1 MDCLRAPLY
10 NTCRICFDSGT
21 EQYEAFNDN
30 SSLKPIPTN
39 TYRGGIVLY
48 VDTDL
53 NDLFTVKSLL
63 KYIFTHL
70 CFIFIQKPASN
81 KPDLINVN
89 RGHLSCQNILL
100 CFVF

>member
-30 SSLKPIPTN
+30 SSLEPIPTN

-53 NDLFTVKSLL
+53 NDLQSMFYYLFLNFQRNLL
-63 KYIFTHL
+63 
-70 CFIFIQKPASN
+70 
-81 KPDLINVN
+81 
-89 RGHLSCQNILL
+89 
-100 CFVF
+100 

>member
-53 NDLFTVKSLL
+53 NDL
-63 KYIFTHL
+63 KYSN
-70 CFIFIQKPASN
+70 IQIILSIQNYHESN
-81 KPDLINVN
+81 KNINIW
-89 RGHLSCQNILL
+89 RKIFKYLNI
-100 CFVF
+100 FEYSFEH

>member
-53 NDLFTVKSLL
+53 NNL
-63 KYIFTHL
+63 KY
-70 CFIFIQKPASN
+70 
-81 KPDLINVN
+81 
-89 RGHLSCQNILL
+89 
-100 CFVF
+100 

>member
-30 SSLKPIPTN
+30 SSLEPIPTN

-48 VDTDL
+48 VDTG
-53 NDLFTVKSLL
+53 NEQNH
-63 KYIFTHL
+63 IF
-70 CFIFIQKPASN
+70 
-81 KPDLINVN
+81 V
-89 RGHLSCQNILL
+89 ILRP
-100 CFVF
+100 

>member
-21 EQYEAFNDN
+21 EQYEAFHDN

-53 NDLFTVKSLL
+53 NDLMAALST
-63 KYIFTHL
+63 
-70 CFIFIQKPASN
+70 
-81 KPDLINVN
+81 
-89 RGHLSCQNILL
+89 RGE
-100 CFVF
+100 

>member
-1 MDCLRAPLY
+1 MQKFCVDSGIKCLTIFKQVFNYFSSIIFGSFDYSSISIAMDCLRAPLY

-53 NDLFTVKSLL
+53 NDLKF
-63 KYIFTHL
+63 
-70 CFIFIQKPASN
+70 
-81 KPDLINVN
+81 
-89 RGHLSCQNILL
+89 
-100 CFVF
+100 

>member
-30 SSLKPIPTN
+30 SSLEPIPTN

-53 NDLFTVKSLL
+53 NDLK
-63 KYIFTHL
+63 
-70 CFIFIQKPASN
+70 
-81 KPDLINVN
+81 VN
-89 RGHLSCQNILL
+89 TNY
-100 CFVF
+100 

>member
-53 NDLFTVKSLL
+53 NDLHSINPHTF
-63 KYIFTHL
+63 
-70 CFIFIQKPASN
+70 SN
-81 KPDLINVN
+81 K
-89 RGHLSCQNILL
+89 
-100 CFVF
+100 

>member
-30 SSLKPIPTN
+30 SSLEPIPTN

-53 NDLFTVKSLL
+53 NDLIHQNLFCTKN
-63 KYIFTHL
+63 KL
-70 CFIFIQKPASN
+70 CWRCESK
-81 KPDLINVN
+81 
-89 RGHLSCQNILL
+89 
-100 CFVF
+100 